1 MTTTAMAMATSPV
14 SKTSTTCLNP
24 EVSILPQ
31 PIDKNYIYLNHNEIN
46 STYFP
51 PDRPLPDNTSCR
63 FLLSKGKNTNRTH
76 LSPFTVRTLA
86 RTAAL
91 SSSNTKDE
99 DEDAVNTDDRVKVQY
114 PKGSTYNIR
123 RVNLIPILQ
132 QQNVV
137 IVVPETTDYRRLCI
151 VHTLAQDNF
160 IEIGS
165 DLGKTVGQIVAR
177 NTLGIDKSRTSV
189 DIARRDY
196 PNLHFIQADMLL
208 KSKEDWQDLILT
220 QFNSN
225 SITDNDN
232 DNNNSNDTDLVVGID
247 INGNRELEA
256 VRECL
261 KRVLDW
267 WSPRLVVV
275 KSRSLFQELNK
286 ISSGGPCVNQDGEVI
301 GIVSRKNAN
310 DQRCYL
316 TPTSELENILK
327 KAKNMSQK

>member
-1 MTTTAMAMATSPV
+1 MAMATSPV
-14 SKTSTTCLNP
+14 SNTSSCLNP

-31 PIDKNYIYLNHNEIN
+31 PIDKSYIYHRHNEIN

-51 PDRPLPDNTSCR
+51 ADRPLPDNTSCR

-86 RTAAL
+86 RTAVL
-91 SSSNTKDE
+91 SSSNTRDE
-99 DEDAVNTDDRVKVQY
+99 DEDEDENAGNTHDRVKVQY

-132 QQNVV
+132 KQNVV

-165 DLGKTVGQIVAR
+165 DLGKTIGQVVAR

-189 DIARRDY
+189 DIAQRDY
-196 PNLHFIQADMLL
+196 PYLHFIQADMLL
-208 KSKEDWQDLILT
+208 KSKEDWQNFILS

-225 SITDNDN
+225 STTDTDT
-232 DNNNSNDTDLVVGID
+232 DTDTDLVVGVD

-256 VRECL
+256 VRECV

-286 ISSGGPCVNQDGEVI
+286 V
-301 GIVSRKNAN
+301 
-310 DQRCYL
+310 
-316 TPTSELENILK
+316 PT
-327 KAKNMSQK
+327 